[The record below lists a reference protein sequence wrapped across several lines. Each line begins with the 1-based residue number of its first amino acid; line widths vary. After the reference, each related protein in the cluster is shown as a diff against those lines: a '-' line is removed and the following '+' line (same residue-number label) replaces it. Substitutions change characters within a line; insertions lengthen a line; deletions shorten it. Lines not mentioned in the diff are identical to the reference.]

1 MVSGACGTTMLKR
14 LKLKQFS
21 LLASLAPVLTVAIV
35 TGVVLSRGMNPVPAV
50 VWGLIGGGLVS
61 ILAAQA
67 LTRWAGNVIK
77 GSIDSVSKTAQDI
90 SATVSQRQ
98 RLAAQQAAAADETTA
113 AMEKLAA
120 STTHSAEQAN
130 DLAVGARQVLT
141 LADEGTRTVTQTLRS
156 MNSLNE
162 KVNAIAQ
169 MTFHLNEQASQIGS
183 ITNMVTEVASQTNL
197 LALNAAVEAAR
208 AGEQGR
214 GFSVVAA
221 EIRKLA
227 DQTKTSAGKINTLV
241 TGILQT
247 ISDTVKATE
256 DGTKTVAESVTTANQ
271 TVQTFIGV
279 RDAISKATE
288 NTQHIST
295 NVREQSLAVNDVLRA
310 MTEFGGNVKVTAT
323 TLSQGRSRAE
333 SLQETAAGLGA
344 MI

>member
-1 MVSGACGTTMLKR
+1 MPKG
-14 LKLKQFS
+14 LKLKHFS
-21 LLASLAPVLTVAIV
+21 LIASLAPVIVGSLVIVALLQGTSPLGAI
-35 TGVVLSRGMNPVPAV
+35 TGGVVSGILLS
-50 VWGLIGGGLVS
+50 
-61 ILAAQA
+61 LAMAKA
-67 LTRWAGNVIK
+67 LSAWAGRVIEA
-77 GSIDSVSKTAQDI
+77 SIDSVKKTAQDI

-98 RLAAQQAAAADETTA
+98 QLAAQQATAADATTA

-120 STTHSAEQAN
+120 STNHSAEQAN
-130 DLAVGARQVLT
+130 DLAVGAKQVLT
-141 LADEGTRTVTQTLRS
+141 LADEGARTVTQTLRS

-241 TGILQT
+241 NGILQT
-247 ISDTVKATE
+247 INDTVKATE
-256 DGTKTVAESVTTANQ
+256 EGTKTVAESVTTANQ

-288 NTQHIST
+288 NTQHISI
-295 NVREQSLAVNDVLRA
+295 NAREQSLAVADVLKA
-310 MTEFGGNVKVTAT
+310 MTEFGGNVKVTAA
-323 TLSQGRSRAE
+323 TLGQGRSRAE
-333 SLQETAAGLGA
+333 SLQQTAKGLGQ
-344 MI
+344 II

>member
-1 MVSGACGTTMLKR
+1 MSKG
-14 LKLKQFS
+14 LKLKHFS
-21 LLASLAPVLTVAIV
+21 LIASIVPVIAASLVMAVLAYRGVSPLGTIIFGVAAGTLV
-35 TGVVLSRGMNPVPAV
+35 ALGMAK
-50 VWGLIGGGLVS
+50 
-61 ILAAQA
+61 A
-67 LTRWAGNVIK
+67 LTSWAGGVIQT
-77 GSIDSVSKTAQDI
+77 SIESVTRTAHDI

-98 RLAAQQAAAADETTA
+98 QLAAQQATAADATTA

-120 STTHSAEQAN
+120 STNHSAEQAN

-141 LADEGTRTVTQTLRS
+141 LADEGARTVTQTLRS

-241 TGILQT
+241 NGILQT

-256 DGTKTVAESVTTANQ
+256 EGTRTVAESVTTANQ

-295 NVREQSLAVNDVLRA
+295 NAREQSLAVADVLRA
-310 MTEFGGNVKVTAT
+310 MNEFGGNVKVTAA
-323 TLSQGRSRAE
+323 TLGQGRSRAE
-333 SLQETAAGLGA
+333 SLQQTAAGLGA
-344 MI
+344 II

>member
-1 MVSGACGTTMLKR
+1 MPKG
-14 LKLKQFS
+14 LKLKHFS
-21 LLASLAPVLTVAIV
+21 LIASLAPVIVGGLV
-35 TGVVLSRGMNPVPAV
+35 TGVILYWSLPPMAAI
-50 VWGLIGGGLVS
+50 VWGVIAGGLVS
-61 ILAAQA
+61 FAMARA
-67 LTRWAGNVIK
+67 LSAWAGRVIAA
-77 GSIDSVSKTAQDI
+77 SRESVSKIAQDI
-90 SATVSQRQ
+90 GATVSQRQ

-120 STTHSAEQAN
+120 STNHSAEQAS

-141 LADEGTRTVTQTLRS
+141 LADEGARTVTQTLRS

-162 KVNAIAQ
+162 KVTAIAQ

-241 TGILQT
+241 NGILQT
-247 ISDTVKATE
+247 INDTVKATE
-256 DGTKTVAESVTTANQ
+256 EGTKTVAESVNTANQ

-333 SLQETAAGLGA
+333 SLQETAAGLA
-344 MI
+344 AIL

>member
-1 MVSGACGTTMLKR
+1 MPKG
-14 LKLKQFS
+14 LKLKHFS
-21 LLASLAPVLTVAIV
+21 LIAAMTPLIAGSAVTAVLMSRSVAPWLALITGVAAGGLISLATAK
-35 TGVVLSRGMNPVPAV
+35 A
-50 VWGLIGGGLVS
+50 
-61 ILAAQA
+61 LA
-67 LTRWAGNVIK
+67 TWASAVIK
-77 GSIDSVSKTAQDI
+77 ASINSVSKIAQDI

-120 STTHSAEQAN
+120 TTNHSAEQAN
-130 DLAVGARQVLT
+130 DLALGARQVLT
-141 LADEGTRTVTQTLRS
+141 LADEGARTVTQTLRS

-169 MTFHLNEQASQIGS
+169 MTSHLNEQASQIGS

-241 TGILQT
+241 NGILQT
-247 ISDTVKATE
+247 INDTVKATE
-256 DGTKTVAESVTTANQ
+256 EGTRTVAESVTTANQ

-295 NVREQSLAVNDVLRA
+295 NAREQSLAVNDVLRA

-344 MI
+344 II

>member
-1 MVSGACGTTMLKR
+1 MPKG
-14 LKLKQFS
+14 LKLKHFS
-21 LLASLAPVLTVAIV
+21 LIASLAPVIL
-35 TGVVLSRGMNPVPAV
+35 
-50 VWGLIGGGLVS
+50 GGLVTGTLLYRS
-61 ILAAQA
+61 MSPLAAIAWGIAAGGAVSFGMARA
-67 LTRWAGNVIK
+67 LSSWAGAVIAQSK
-77 GSIDSVSKTAQDI
+77 ESVSKIALDI

-120 STTHSAEQAN
+120 STNHSAEQAN

-141 LADEGTRTVTQTLRS
+141 LADEGARTVTQTLRS

-241 TGILQT
+241 NGILQT
-247 ISDTVKATE
+247 IDDTVKATE
-256 DGTKTVAESVTTANQ
+256 EGTKTVAESVNTANQ

-310 MTEFGGNVKVTAT
+310 MTEFGGNVKVHAT
-323 TLSQGRSRAE
+323 TLGQGRSRAE
-333 SLQETAAGLGA
+333 SLQQTAAGLGA
-344 MI
+344 II

>member
-1 MVSGACGTTMLKR
+1 MPKG
-14 LKLKQFS
+14 LKLKHVSLIACFS
-21 LLASLAPVLTVAIV
+21 PVIVGALATGILLFRAASPAAAIAVGIVAGTLISFG
-35 TGVVLSRGMNPVPAV
+35 TARVLSSWTGAV
-50 VWGLIGGGLVS
+50 IV
-61 ILAAQA
+61 A
-67 LTRWAGNVIK
+67 T
-77 GSIDSVSKTAQDI
+77 IDSVSKTAQDI
-90 SATVSQRQ
+90 AATVNQRQ
-98 RLAAQQAAAADETTA
+98 QLAAQQAAAADETTS

-120 STTHSAEQAN
+120 STNHSAEQAS

-141 LADEGTRTVTQTLRS
+141 LADEGARTVTQTLRS
-156 MNSLNE
+156 MNSLND

-169 MTFHLNEQASQIGS
+169 MTSHLNEQAAQIGS

-227 DQTKTSAGKINTLV
+227 DQTKTSAGRINTLV
-241 TGILQT
+241 NGILQT
-247 ISDTVKATE
+247 IDDTVKATE
-256 DGTKTVAESVTTANQ
+256 EGTRTVAESVNTANQ

-295 NVREQSLAVNDVLRA
+295 NAREQSLAVNDVLRA
-310 MTEFGGNVKVTAT
+310 MTEFGGNVKVTAA
-323 TLSQGRSRAE
+323 TLGQGRSRAE
-333 SLQETAAGLGA
+333 SLRQTAAGLGA
-344 MI
+344 IL

>member
-1 MVSGACGTTMLKR
+1 MPKG
-14 LKLKQFS
+14 LKLKHFS
-21 LLASLAPVLTVAIV
+21 LIASLAPVIVGSLVMAIV
-35 TGVVLSRGMNPVPAV
+35 VFRGLSPLGAIAAGVIAG
-50 VWGLIGGGLVS
+50 ILVS
-61 ILAAQA
+61 LGMAKA
-67 LTRWAGNVIK
+67 LSAWAGRVIEAT
-77 GSIDSVSKTAQDI
+77 IDSVTKTAQDI

-98 RLAAQQAAAADETTA
+98 QLAAQQAAAADETTA

-120 STTHSAEQAN
+120 STNHSAEAN

-141 LADEGTRTVTQTLRS
+141 LADEGARTVTQTLRS
-156 MNSLNE
+156 MTSLNE

-241 TGILQT
+241 NGILQT
-247 ISDTVKATE
+247 IGDTVKATE

-295 NVREQSLAVNDVLRA
+295 NAREQSLAVADVLKA
-310 MTEFGGNVKVTAT
+310 MTEFGGNVKVTAA
-323 TLSQGRSRAE
+323 TLGQGRSRAE
-333 SLQETAAGLGA
+333 SLQQTAAGLGT
-344 MI
+344 II

>member
-1 MVSGACGTTMLKR
+1 MPKG
-14 LKLKQFS
+14 LKLKHFS
-21 LLASLAPVLTVAIV
+21 LIASLAPVIL
-35 TGVVLSRGMNPVPAV
+35 
-50 VWGLIGGGLVS
+50 GGLVTGIFLYRS
-61 ILAAQA
+61 ASPVAAIVWGVAAGSLVSLASAKA
-67 LTRWAGNVIK
+67 LNAWAGGIIVA
-77 GSIDSVSKTAQDI
+77 SMESVSKTAQDI
-90 SATVSQRQ
+90 AATVSQRQ
-98 RLAAQQAAAADETTA
+98 RLAAQLAAAADDTTA

-120 STTHSAEQAN
+120 STSHSAEQAN

-141 LADEGTRTVTQTLRS
+141 LADEGARTVTQTLRS
-156 MNSLNE
+156 MNSLND

-241 TGILQT
+241 NGILQT
-247 ISDTVKATE
+247 IGDTVKATE
-256 DGTKTVAESVTTANQ
+256 EGTKTVAESVSTANQ

-295 NVREQSLAVNDVLRA
+295 NAREQSLAVNDVLRA
-310 MTEFGGNVKVTAT
+310 MTEFGGNVKVTAA
-323 TLSQGRSRAE
+323 TLGQGRSRAE
-333 SLQETAAGLGA
+333 SLQQVAAGLGA
-344 MI
+344 IL

>member
-1 MVSGACGTTMLKR
+1 MPKG
-14 LKLKQFS
+14 LKLKHFS
-21 LLASLAPVLTVAIV
+21 LVASLAPLILGGLV
-35 TGVVLSRGMNPVPAV
+35 TGVFLLRGMPPTGAIAAGIV
-50 VWGLIGGGLVS
+50 GGCVS
-61 ILAAQA
+61 SLAMARA
-67 LTRWAGNVIK
+67 LSTWAGRVITA
-77 GSIDSVSKTAQDI
+77 SIDSVTKTAQDI

-98 RLAAQQAAAADETTA
+98 QLAAQQAAAADETTA

-120 STTHSAEQAN
+120 STNHSAEQAN

-141 LADEGTRTVTQTLRS
+141 LADEGARTVTQTLRS

-241 TGILQT
+241 NGILQT

-256 DGTKTVAESVTTANQ
+256 EGTKTVAESVATANQ

-295 NVREQSLAVNDVLRA
+295 NAREQSLAVADVLRA
-310 MTEFGGNVKVTAT
+310 MNEFGGNVKVTAA
-323 TLSQGRSRAE
+323 TLGQGRSRAE
-333 SLQETAAGLGA
+333 SLQHTAAGLGA
-344 MI
+344 II

>member
-1 MVSGACGTTMLKR
+1 MPKG
-14 LKLKQFS
+14 LKLKHFS
-21 LLASLAPVLTVAIV
+21 LIASLAPV
-35 TGVVLSRGMNPVPAV
+35 
-50 VWGLIGGGLVS
+50 IGGSLVMAVFVFRGTSPVWAMAAGVIAGTLVS
-61 ILAAQA
+61 LAMARA
-67 LTRWAGNVIK
+67 LSAWAGRVIEA
-77 GSIDSVSKTAQDI
+77 SIDSVTKTAQDI

-98 RLAAQQAAAADETTA
+98 QLAAQQAAAADETTS

-120 STTHSAEQAN
+120 STNHSAEQAN

-141 LADEGTRTVTQTLRS
+141 LADEGARTVTQTLRS

-227 DQTKTSAGKINTLV
+227 EQTKTSAGKINTLV
-241 TGILQT
+241 NGILQT

-295 NVREQSLAVNDVLRA
+295 NAREQSLAVADVLKA
-310 MTEFGGNVKVTAT
+310 MTEFGGNVKVTAA
-323 TLSQGRSRAE
+323 TLGQGRSRAE
-333 SLQETAAGLGA
+333 SLQQTAAGLGA
-344 MI
+344 II

>member
-1 MVSGACGTTMLKR
+1 MPKG
-14 LKLKQFS
+14 LKLKHFS
-21 LLASLAPVLTVAIV
+21 LIASLAPVILGGLV
-35 TGVVLSRGMNPVPAV
+35 TGVFLYRRVSPVAAIGWGIAAGSFVSLGM
-50 VWGLIGGGLVS
+50 
-61 ILAAQA
+61 AQA
-67 LTRWAGNVIK
+67 LSTWAGGVIAA
-77 GSIDSVSKTAQDI
+77 SMESVTKTAQDI
-90 SATVSQRQ
+90 AATVSQRQ

-120 STTHSAEQAN
+120 STNHSAEQAN

-141 LADEGTRTVTQTLRS
+141 LADEGARTVTQTLRS
-156 MNSLNE
+156 MTSLND

-241 TGILQT
+241 NGILQT

-271 TVQTFIGV
+271 TVQTFISV

-295 NVREQSLAVNDVLRA
+295 NAREQSLAVNDVLRA
-310 MTEFGGNVKVTAT
+310 MTEFGGNVKVTAA
-323 TLSQGRSRAE
+323 TLGQGRSRAE
-333 SLQETAAGLGA
+333 SLQQTAAGLGA
-344 MI
+344 II

>member
-1 MVSGACGTTMLKR
+1 MPKG
-14 LKLKQFS
+14 LKLKHFTLIAGLGPVVVGS
-21 LLASLAPVLTVAIV
+21 LV
-35 TGVVLSRGMNPVPAV
+35 TGVLLVRGMGAMGAMTAGVF
-50 VWGLIGGGLVS
+50 GGILTS
-61 ILAAQA
+61 LILAKA
-67 LTRWAGNVIK
+67 LTSWAGRVIVE
-77 GSIDSVSKTAQDI
+77 SIDSVTKSAQDI

-98 RLAAQQAAAADETTA
+98 QLAAQQAAAADETTA

-120 STTHSAEQAN
+120 STSHSAEQAN

-141 LADEGTRTVTQTLRS
+141 LADEGARTVTQTLRS

-241 TGILQT
+241 RP
-247 ISDTVKATE
+247 SP
-256 DGTKTVAESVTTANQ
+256 
-271 TVQTFIGV
+271 
-279 RDAISKATE
+279 
-288 NTQHIST
+288 
-295 NVREQSLAVNDVLRA
+295 RA
-310 MTEFGGNVKVTAT
+310 
-323 TLSQGRSRAE
+323 
-333 SLQETAAGLGA
+333 
-344 MI
+344 

>member
-1 MVSGACGTTMLKR
+1 MPKG
-14 LKLKQFS
+14 LKLKHFS
-21 LLASLAPVLTVAIV
+21 LIASLAPV
-35 TGVVLSRGMNPVPAV
+35 VV
-50 VWGLIGGGLVS
+50 GGLVTGAFLLRGTPPFGAIGAGIVAGCLS
-61 ILAAQA
+61 SLGMAKA
-67 LTRWAGNVIK
+67 LSSWAGRVIAE
-77 GSIDSVSKTAQDI
+77 SIDSVTKTAQDI

-98 RLAAQQAAAADETTA
+98 QLAAQQAAAADETTA

-120 STTHSAEQAN
+120 STNHSAEQAN

-141 LADEGTRTVTQTLRS
+141 LADEGARTVTQTLRS

-241 TGILQT
+241 NGILQT

-256 DGTKTVAESVTTANQ
+256 EGTKTVAESVNTANQ

-295 NVREQSLAVNDVLRA
+295 NAREQSLAVADVLRA
-310 MTEFGGNVKVTAT
+310 MNEFGGNVKVTAA
-323 TLSQGRSRAE
+323 TLGQCRNPSADGGRTRRHHLTSC
-333 SLQETAAGLGA
+333 
-344 MI
+344 IDD

>member
-1 MVSGACGTTMLKR
+1 MPKA
-14 LKLKQFS
+14 LKLKHLS
-21 LLASLAPVLTVAIV
+21 LIASLAPVVLGGFVTAVLLARGLAPVYAMVGGIVAG
-35 TGVVLSRGMNPVPAV
+35 GVASVAMAKALNTWVGGVITASRE
-50 VWGLIGGGLVS
+50 
-61 ILAAQA
+61 
-67 LTRWAGNVIK
+67 
-77 GSIDSVSKTAQDI
+77 SVSKIAQDI
-90 SATVSQRQ
+90 GATVSQRQ

-120 STTHSAEQAN
+120 STNHSAEQAN

-141 LADEGTRTVTQTLRS
+141 LADEGARTVTQTLRS

-241 TGILQT
+241 NGILQT
-247 ISDTVKATE
+247 INDTVKATE
-256 DGTKTVAESVTTANQ
+256 EGTKTVAESVNTANQ

-295 NVREQSLAVNDVLRA
+295 NVREQSLAVADVLRS

-333 SLQETAAGLGA
+333 SLQETAAGLA
-344 MI
+344 ALI

>member
-1 MVSGACGTTMLKR
+1 MQKG
-14 LKLKQFS
+14 LKLKHFS
-21 LLASLAPVLTVAIV
+21 LIASLAPVILGGFATGAFLLRGISPTTAIV
-35 TGVVLSRGMNPVPAV
+35 AGVV
-50 VWGLIGGGLVS
+50 IGCLVS
-61 ILAAQA
+61 LASAKA
-67 LTRWAGNVIK
+67 LSVWAGRVIAA
-77 GSIDSVSKTAQDI
+77 SIDSVNKTA
-90 SATVSQRQ
+90 RQ
-98 RLAAQQAAAADETTA
+98 QLAAQQAAAADETTS

-120 STTHSAEQAN
+120 STSHSAEQAN

-141 LADEGTRTVTQTLRS
+141 LADEGARTVTQTLRS

-241 TGILQT
+241 NGILQT

-256 DGTKTVAESVTTANQ
+256 DGTKTVAESVNTANQ

-295 NVREQSLAVNDVLRA
+295 NAREQSLAVADVLRA
-310 MTEFGGNVKVTAT
+310 MTEFGGNVKVTAA
-323 TLSQGRSRAE
+323 TLGQGRSRAE
-333 SLQETAAGLGA
+333 SLQQTAAGLGQ
-344 MI
+344 II

>member
-1 MVSGACGTTMLKR
+1 MSKG
-14 LKLKQFS
+14 LKLKHFS
-21 LLASLAPVLTVAIV
+21 LIASLVPVIVGSLMMAVLIYRGTPPLATIIFGVAAGTLASL
-35 TGVVLSRGMNPVPAV
+35 GMAK
-50 VWGLIGGGLVS
+50 
-61 ILAAQA
+61 AHTA
-67 LTRWAGNVIK
+67 WAGGVIQD
-77 GSIDSVSKTAQDI
+77 SIDSVTRTAQDI

-98 RLAAQQAAAADETTA
+98 QLAAQQAAAADDTTA

-120 STTHSAEQAN
+120 STNHSAEQAN

-141 LADEGTRTVTQTLRS
+141 LADEGARTVTQTLRS

-241 TGILQT
+241 NGILQT

-256 DGTKTVAESVTTANQ
+256 DGTKTVAESVNTANQ

-295 NVREQSLAVNDVLRA
+295 NAREQSLAVADVLRA
-310 MTEFGGNVKVTAT
+310 MTEFGGNVKVTAA
-323 TLSQGRSRAE
+323 TLGQGRSRAE
-333 SLQETAAGLGA
+333 SLQKTAAGLGA
-344 MI
+344 II

>member
-1 MVSGACGTTMLKR
+1 MPKG
-14 LKLKQFS
+14 LKLKHFS
-21 LLASLAPVLTVAIV
+21 LIACLVPAIVGSLATGLFLFRGVSPLATIAVGVVAGIVASLALARA
-35 TGVVLSRGMNPVPAV
+35 LSA
-50 VWGLIGGGLVS
+50 
-61 ILAAQA
+61 
-67 LTRWAGNVIK
+67 WAGRVITV
-77 GSIDSVSKTAQDI
+77 SIDSVNKTAQDI

-120 STTHSAEQAN
+120 STSHSAEQAN

-141 LADEGTRTVTQTLRS
+141 LADEGARTVTQTLRS
-156 MNSLNE
+156 MNSLND

-227 DQTKTSAGKINTLV
+227 DQTKTSAGKINSLV
-241 TGILQT
+241 NGILQT
-247 ISDTVKATE
+247 INDTVKATE
-256 DGTKTVAESVTTANQ
+256 EGTRTVAESVNTANQ

-279 RDAISKATE
+279 RDAISRATE

-295 NVREQSLAVNDVLRA
+295 NAREQSLAVADVLRA
-310 MTEFGGNVKVTAT
+310 MTEFGGNVKVTAA
-323 TLSQGRSRAE
+323 TLGQGRSRAE
-333 SLQETAAGLGA
+333 SLQQTAAGLRA
-344 MI
+344 IL

>member
-1 MVSGACGTTMLKR
+1 MPKG
-14 LKLKQFS
+14 LKLKHFG
-21 LLASLAPVLTVAIV
+21 LIASLTPLVAGSAVTAVLMSRSVAPWLALV
-35 TGVVLSRGMNPVPAV
+35 TGVAAGA
-50 VWGLIGGGLVS
+50 LVS
-61 ILAAQA
+61 LAAAKA
-67 LTRWAGNVIK
+67 LATWASGVIRA
-77 GSIDSVSKTAQDI
+77 SISSVSKIAQDI

-120 STTHSAEQAN
+120 TTNHSAEQAN
-130 DLAVGARQVLT
+130 DLALGARQVLT
-141 LADEGTRTVTQTLRS
+141 LADEGARTVTQTLRS

-169 MTFHLNEQASQIGS
+169 MTSHLNEQASQIGS

-241 TGILQT
+241 NGILQT

-256 DGTKTVAESVTTANQ
+256 EGTRTVAESVTTANQ

-295 NVREQSLAVNDVLRA
+295 NAREQSLAVNDVLRA

-344 MI
+344 II

>member
-1 MVSGACGTTMLKR
+1 MPKG
-14 LKLKQFS
+14 LKLKHFS
-21 LLASLAPVLTVAIV
+21 LIASFAPVIVGSLV
-35 TGVVLSRGMNPVPAV
+35 TGVLLYRSLPPLASI
-50 VWGLIGGGLVS
+50 VWGVVAGSLVS
-61 ILAAQA
+61 FAMATA
-67 LTRWAGNVIK
+67 LSAWAGRVIAA
-77 GSIDSVSKTAQDI
+77 SRESVAKIAQDI
-90 SATVSQRQ
+90 GATVNQRQ

-120 STTHSAEQAN
+120 STNHSAEQAS

-141 LADEGTRTVTQTLRS
+141 LADEGARTVTQTLRS

-241 TGILQT
+241 NGILQT

-256 DGTKTVAESVTTANQ
+256 EGTKTVAESVNTANQ

-295 NVREQSLAVNDVLRA
+295 NAREQSLAVNDVLRA

-344 MI
+344 IL

>member
-1 MVSGACGTTMLKR
+1 MRKG
-14 LKLKQFS
+14 LKLKHFS
-21 LLASLAPVLTVAIV
+21 MMAALAPVVAGSLVAAVLLYRSVAPLAAIFWGV
-35 TGVVLSRGMNPVPAV
+35 ALGGVVSV
-50 VWGLIGGGLVS
+50 VAARA
-61 ILAAQA
+61 LAA
-67 LTRWAGNVIK
+67 WAGRVIVA
-77 GSIDSVSKTAQDI
+77 SIESVTRTAQDI
-90 SATVSQRQ
+90 AATVNQRQ

-120 STTHSAEQAN
+120 STTHSAEQAD

-141 LADEGTRTVTQTLRS
+141 LADEGARTVTQTLRS
-156 MNSLNE
+156 MTSLNE

-241 TGILQT
+241 NGILQT
-247 ISDTVKATE
+247 INDTVKATE
-256 DGTKTVAESVTTANQ
+256 EGTKTVAESVTTANQ

-288 NTQHIST
+288 NTQTIST

-310 MTEFGGNVKVTAT
+310 MTEFGGNVKVTAA

-333 SLQETAAGLGA
+333 ALQETAAGLGA
-344 MI
+344 IV

>member
-1 MVSGACGTTMLKR
+1 MPKA
-14 LKLKQFS
+14 LKLKHLS
-21 LLASLAPVLTVAIV
+21 LIASLAPVVI
-35 TGVVLSRGMNPVPAV
+35 
-50 VWGLIGGGLVS
+50 GGLVTGILLARAIAPVGAIVWGIVAGGLAS
-61 ILAAQA
+61 VGMAKALNSWVGGVILAS
-67 LTRWAGNVIK
+67 RE
-77 GSIDSVSKTAQDI
+77 SVAKIAQDI
-90 SATVSQRQ
+90 GATVSQRQ

-120 STTHSAEQAN
+120 STNHSAEQAN

-141 LADEGTRTVTQTLRS
+141 LADEGARTVTQTLRS

-162 KVNAIAQ
+162 KVNAIAE

-241 TGILQT
+241 NGILQT
-247 ISDTVKATE
+247 IGDTVKATE
-256 DGTKTVAESVTTANQ
+256 EGTKTVAESVSTANQ
-271 TVQTFIGV
+271 TVQTFISV

-288 NTQHIST
+288 NTLHIST
-295 NVREQSLAVNDVLRA
+295 NAREQSLAVNDVLRA
-310 MTEFGGNVKVTAT
+310 MTEFGGNVKVTAA
-323 TLSQGRSRAE
+323 TLGQGRSRAE
-333 SLQETAAGLGA
+333 SLQQVAAGLGA
-344 MI
+344 IL

>member
-1 MVSGACGTTMLKR
+1 MPKG
-14 LKLKQFS
+14 LKLKHFS
-21 LLASLAPVLTVAIV
+21 LIASLAPVIVFSLVMAVLVFRGMSPLATTVA
-35 TGVVLSRGMNPVPAV
+35 GVAV
-50 VWGLIGGGLVS
+50 GTLVS
-61 ILAAQA
+61 LGMAKA
-67 LTRWAGNVIK
+67 LSSWAGRVIAA
-77 GSIDSVSKTAQDI
+77 SIDSVTKTAQDI

-98 RLAAQQAAAADETTA
+98 QLAAQQAAAADETTA

-120 STTHSAEQAN
+120 STNHSAEQAN

-141 LADEGTRTVTQTLRS
+141 LADEGARTVTQTLRS

-241 TGILQT
+241 NGILQT

-295 NVREQSLAVNDVLRA
+295 NAREQSLAVADVLKA
-310 MTEFGGNVKVTAT
+310 MTEFGGNVKVTAA
-323 TLSQGRSRAE
+323 TLGQGRSRAE
-333 SLQETAAGLGA
+333 SLKQTAAGLGA
-344 MI
+344 II

>member
-1 MVSGACGTTMLKR
+1 MRPRPDAVDRLVVGAITMPKG
-14 LKLKQFS
+14 LKLKHFS
-21 LLASLAPVLTVAIV
+21 LIASLAPVIV
-35 TGVVLSRGMNPVPAV
+35 GSLVMAVVVLRGLSPLGAIAAGVIA
-50 VWGLIGGGLVS
+50 GILVS
-61 ILAAQA
+61 LGMAKA
-67 LTRWAGNVIK
+67 LSAWAGRVIEAT
-77 GSIDSVSKTAQDI
+77 IDSVSKTAQDI

-98 RLAAQQAAAADETTA
+98 QLAAQQAAAADETTA

-120 STTHSAEQAN
+120 STNHSAEQAS

-141 LADEGTRTVTQTLRS
+141 LADEGARTVTQTLRS

-227 DQTKTSAGKINTLV
+227 DQTKTSAGKINTL
-241 TGILQT
+241 
-247 ISDTVKATE
+247 
-256 DGTKTVAESVTTANQ
+256 
-271 TVQTFIGV
+271 
-279 RDAISKATE
+279 
-288 NTQHIST
+288 
-295 NVREQSLAVNDVLRA
+295 
-310 MTEFGGNVKVTAT
+310 
-323 TLSQGRSRAE
+323 
-333 SLQETAAGLGA
+333 
-344 MI
+344 